1 MGGWGSAK
9 YLVLCCCSRLFLGL
23 SWKLLCLFKFAGLL
37 STFGSTMGFGKFAVL
52 AICLLRT
59 AFVPIFMYANAKPET
74 RSLPVLL
81 RSDLA
86 FCGLLALLA
95 LSVGYFGNHCLT
107 NAPKTLEEASSQ
119 EAASLILTATFVL
132 GQASGSFLSYF
143 VLKAL

>member
-1 MGGWGSAK
+1 MTKSSWSKNFFTPVAV
-9 YLVLCCCSRLFLGL
+9 VLLFNVAD
-23 SWKLLCLFKFAGLL
+23 LCGRILA
-37 STFGSTMGFGKFAVL
+37 TFCQWPKRTAFGKFAVL

-74 RSLPVLL
+74 RTLPVLL